1 MRNICVS
8 FGENCLTDNILKR
21 HGLKSFS
28 TPYANCRSNIEYIL
42 QIERDRF
49 SDLLN
54 PEYLSWEYAGD
65 KKVLRSSNYRKLQN
79 FYDAMHMCG
88 YEFTHYDVINNKAHR
103 DAVQRRCDRLL
114 NLGKDEDVFLN
125 IFYYH
130 RQNSNTDMYLL
141 IDHLNEL
148 KEIYEAR
155 CKYAQVVMF
164 QQIIVDDASMRRVE
178 HHVINGIHIYSF
190 FVMEIW
196 AGPNQ
201 DVFWGYCD
209 DDLIGQMLS
218 SVIEITESEIS
229 MIEKNE
235 NDSNTNSRRK
245 CGLGGFTNRLLPLI
259 RKSKKRKS

>member
-49 SDLLN
+49 SDFLN
-54 PEYLSWEYAGD
+54 SEYLSWEYAGD

-125 IFYYH
+125 IFYFH

-164 QQIIVDDASMRRVE
+164 QQIIVDDASLRRVE
-178 HHVINGIHIYSF
+178 HHVINGIHIYSL

-196 AGPNQ
+196 AGSNQ
-201 DVFWGYCD
+201 DIFWGRCD
-209 DDLIGQMLS
+209 DDLISQMLS
-218 SVIEITESEIS
+218 SVIEISESEIEK
-229 MIEKNE
+229 IENNE
-235 NDSNTNSRRK
+235 TASNVNNSRK
-245 CGLGGFTNRLLPLI
+245 CGFDGSMNWLVRLI
-259 RKSKKRKS
+259 GESNKHKT